1 MTYWLCDFY
10 GAYIK
15 PVVNVVNLQ
24 RESQRQTHRQRETYR
39 ERERKTDRQRQKE
52 RERLYCKYFKQHNK
66 TVVKYYTDL
75 L

>member
-39 ERERKTDRQRQKE
+39 ERERERQTDRDRKRE
-52 RERLYCKYFKQHNK
+52 RE
-66 TVVKYYTDL
+66 TVLQVFQTAH
-75 L
+75 

>member
-39 ERERKTDRQRQKE
+39 ERERERQTDRDRK
-52 RERLYCKYFKQHNK
+52 RERDCTASISNSAIKRL
-66 TVVKYYTDL
+66 
-75 L
+75 

>member
-15 PVVNVVNLQ
+15 LVVNVVNLQ

-39 ERERKTDRQRQKE
+39 ERERQTDRDRK
-52 RERLYCKYFKQHNK
+52 RERDCTASISNSTIKRL
-66 TVVKYYTDL
+66 
-75 L
+75 